1 MSLLSRRPRAGI
13 VADVAGSSLIGSG
26 PIRLADLAHGSEG
39 TVRSVSTDD
48 PLGLRMMEL
57 GLTPGTRVRLLGAA
71 PLGDPLRVAVR
82 GYRLGLRRNEANLI
96 LVDRREKETG
106 VDLA

>member
-1 MSLLSRRPRAGI
+1 
-13 VADVAGSSLIGSG
+13 LIGPG
-26 PIRLADLAHGSEG
+26 PVRLADLSHGTEA

-48 PLGLRMMEL
+48 PLGLRMMEM

-82 GYRLGLRRNEANLI
+82 GYRLGLRRNEANLV
-96 LVDRREKETG
+96 LVDRREQETG
-106 VDLA
+106 VDSLS